1 MRATAI
7 PNSPDFV
14 RKTFILSDL
23 LERASAAKRSHWTDI
38 PKCQGVY
45 VVYWT
50 LTKPPTFKGT
60 MGVATYATPTLPG
73 VLRARCERICKK
85 SPTDIIYIGK
95 ANSIRT
101 RVRTLAGFGVGK
113 SDKHKGGEWM
123 WQISHIE
130 TAGVLVQTCP
140 SGRQV
145 GFENWLL
152 EEFRRQHGDWPL
164 ANREGPEGSDRWWP
178 NEAATRP

>member
-1 MRATAI
+1 MRVSDI
-7 PNSPDFV
+7 PDSPDSV
-14 RKTFILSDL
+14 RKTFGLSNL
-23 LERASAAKRSHWTDI
+23 LERASNAERSGWTDI

-50 LTKPPTFKGT
+50 LTKPPTFAGT
-60 MGVATYATPTLPG
+60 SGMATYATPTLPA
-73 VLRARCERICKK
+73 VLRAKWERIHTK
-85 SPTDIIYIGK
+85 SATNIIYIGK

-101 RVRTLAGFGVGK
+101 RVRTLARFGVGK

-123 WQISHIE
+123 WQVSKIT
-130 TAGVLVQTCP
+130 TARVVVQTCP
-140 SGRQV
+140 YGRQV

-152 EEFRRQHGDWPL
+152 DEFRRQHGDWPL

-178 NEAATRP
+178 SKTA